1 MQCTIANTI
10 ALLVDSVMVRNLIHQ
25 FRAWSL
31 TRLSDIPLLA
41 CVWQIAKGYH
51 LSVPNVDRGLRL
63 HSPSAVLADSPD
75 RGMGKGE
82 MGARQHDCGAWDG
95 SDTFLGNNHL
105 VERVYHM

>member
-1 MQCTIANTI
+1 MQCTIANTT
-10 ALLVDSVMVRNLIHQ
+10 ALLVDSVMVRNLIHH